1 MNGFRLL
8 GASLAIFAVLS
19 PPAGAAEYTGPGF
32 AADMYFAEKDGA
44 LEPMGRIYMGRSA
57 MRFESGGA
65 IVLVFLKTR
74 KVVSLMPQ
82 QKMYMELPAATS
94 PMPEY
99 QDKPCVNYRNS
110 KNLGSETVN
119 GRKTGKWRCTGQIDP
134 PAGEPTDTTVWFD
147 GKLKFW
153 IRDLRDTGEVT
164 ELRDIA
170 VGKQPD
176 SLFVIPDGYQQFNMV
191 TGQQMMQQQQA
202 RQQEPMGEMTEQ
214 QRQRQQQ
221 EHERELQRQ
230 EQAAEIL
237 RLLQEQD

>member
-1 MNGFRLL
+1 MNGFKLL

-19 PPAGAAEYTGPGF
+19 PPVGAAEYTGPGF

-44 LEPMGRIYMGRSA
+44 LEPMGRIYMGKTA

-74 KVVSLMPQ
+74 KVVSLMPE

-94 PMPEY
+94 PIPEY
-99 QDKPCVNYRNS
+99 QDKPCVNYQNS
-110 KNLGSETVN
+110 EKLGSETIN
-119 GRKTGKWRCTGQIDP
+119 GRKAGKWRCTGQIY
-134 PAGEPTDTTVWFD
+134 ATGGESADTTNWFD
-147 GKLKFW
+147 DKLKFW
-153 IRDLRDTGEVT
+153 LRDLRDSGEVT
-164 ELRDIA
+164 ELRNIA

-202 RQQEPMGEMTEQ
+202 RQDGSMGQMNEQ
-214 QRQRQQQ
+214 QRQQQ
-221 EHERELQRQ
+221 EHELEMQRQ

-237 RLLQEQD
+237 RLLQEQE

>member
-1 MNGFRLL
+1 MNGFKVL
-8 GASLAIFAVLS
+8 GASLAIFAALS
-19 PPAGAAEYTGPGF
+19 LPAGAAEYTGPGF
-32 AADMYFAEKDGA
+32 AADMYFAEKDGR

-99 QDKPCVNYRNS
+99 QDKPCVNYKNS
-110 KNLGSETVN
+110 KNLGAETVN

-202 RQQEPMGEMTEQ
+202 RQQELMREMTEQ
-214 QRQRQQQ
+214 QRQQQ
-221 EHERELQRQ
+221 EHEREMQRQ